1 MSSLKSQLQ
10 RNCIP
15 SLSRIC
21 HPATSMDTSL
31 AVFTT
36 HFQHLF
42 PGIKGCVLKIDILIG
57 TEEFCKDCKS
67 LPARVMLFAQLNSNI
82 GMTSLFCIRKQK
94 QIACKQK
101 LIKER
106 DVIPKVPTAAELH
119 SFA

>member
-1 MSSLKSQLQ
+1 
-10 RNCIP
+10 
-15 SLSRIC
+15 
-21 HPATSMDTSL
+21 
-31 AVFTT
+31 
-36 HFQHLF
+36 
-42 PGIKGCVLKIDILIG
+42 
-57 TEEFCKDCKS
+57 
-67 LPARVMLFAQLNSNI
+67 MLFAQLNSNI